1 MFDEDVVLP
10 QYGSASFAE
19 LPHTVRHLL
28 TGQGEGAFPHET
40 LGALDRRWKK
50 VALLFIDAFGWR
62 FCQSRLE
69 RYPFLQRFA
78 QNGIAQKITAQFPST
93 TAAHVTCIHTGL
105 TPIQSGVFEWQ
116 YYEPRVDRIIMP
128 LLFSPVGT
136 RLRNALEDV
145 EPEEILPTQT
155 IYRDLEDQGIRS
167 CAFQPALHLV
177 SPYARLTYDGA
188 EVVPY
193 RTLAEGLVSLKERIA
208 AETYPSYFFFYF
220 DGIDQVGHT
229 QGPTS
234 PHIDAEI
241 DAFLT
246 AADRILGEGIDGD
259 TLLLLVA
266 DHGMAEVDPKTTLYL
281 NVHPD
286 FIGVERFLR
295 RNNAGE
301 LLVPAGSCRDM
312 FLYINDGMLEE
323 AQAFLDMRLRGH
335 SQVLRCDELVR
346 NGLFGPGP
354 TSEAFASHIGDLLLL
369 PKAGESIWWYERGKF
384 EQKHYGAHGGLTAA
398 EMEVPLLAR
407 PY

>member
-1 MFDEDVVLP
+1 LFEEDVVLP
-10 QYGSASFAE
+10 QYGSGSFAE
-19 LPHTVRHLL
+19 LPQTVRYAL
-28 TGQGEGAFPHET
+28 TGQGDSSFSRER
-40 LGALDRRWKK
+40 LGALDQRWKK

-69 RYPFLQRFA
+69 QYPFLRRFA
-78 QNGIAQKITAQFPST
+78 ENGIAQKITAQFPST

-105 TPIQSGVFEWQ
+105 TPIQSGVYEWQ

-128 LLFSPVGT
+128 LLFSPIGT

-155 IYRDLEDQGIRS
+155 IYRDLEDAGIRS

-193 RTLAEGLVSLKERIA
+193 RTLAEGLTSFKERLK

-229 QGPTS
+229 QGPGS
-234 PHIDAEI
+234 AHIDNEI

-246 AADRILGEGIDGD
+246 VADRILGEGIDDD

-286 FIGVERFLR
+286 FVGIERFLR
-295 RNNAGE
+295 RDNDGG

-323 AQAFLDMRLRGH
+323 AQAFLDLRLRSH
-335 SQVLRCDELVR
+335 SQVFRCDELVR
-346 NGLFGPGP
+346 HGLFGPGP
-354 TSEAFASHIGDLLLL
+354 SSEAFDAHIGDLMIL
-369 PKAGESIWWYERGKF
+369 PKAGESVWWYERGKF

-407 PY
+407 SY